1 MEMHGFSEMNS
12 SDGICLFMVLTTG
25 LCSLALQQEDNK
37 AITRIGGATSTIN
50 MFRLIALTFSSSF
63 WEIKCFG
70 FHSLVELEV
79 HSLL

>member
-1 MEMHGFSEMNS
+1 MHGFSEMNS

-37 AITRIGGATSTIN
+37 AITRTRGATSTIN
-50 MFRLIALTFSSSF
+50 TFRLIALTFSSSF

-70 FHSLVELEV
+70 FHSLAELEV
-79 HSLL
+79 HSLF